1 MINVTPEELGRILAT
16 IHEALSLHEQ
26 WKDNL
31 LRNFVCRLPL
41 AAADMLE
48 DAHLHCA
55 FGKWFYSKPNA
66 HFRDLSAFK
75 KIDELH
81 LEMHQSARQICFGI
95 KAVGTV
101 PEADYDEF
109 LGCLSRF
116 RNEMLELQQRVT
128 YTLQNIDPLTGAY
141 NNTRLLPDLR
151 TEQERLK
158 SRGAPYSLLLMDIDL
173 KIFNQSHGR
182 NMGDNVLRTAIGSVR
197 EALSPSDKV
206 YRYGGAEFV
215 ICLPGRKV
223 NEVEEFKETL
233 LKKISEAL
241 TAATGEPA
249 TSLSIHYSIVE
260 LDAKAY
266 LEELLDRSS
275 RSTFAITM

>member
-1 MINVTPEELGRILAT
+1 MINVTSEELERILAT
-16 IHEALSLHEQ
+16 IKEALSLHEH

-31 LRNFVCRLPL
+31 IRNLVCRLPL
-41 AAADMLE
+41 APTDMLE
-48 DAHLHCA
+48 DAHRHCA
-55 FGKWFYSKPNA
+55 FGTWFYSKPNA
-66 HFRDLSAFK
+66 NFRDLPAFK

-81 LEMHQSARQICFGI
+81 QEMHQSARQICFGI

-101 PEADYDEF
+101 PEVDYDQF
-109 LGCLSRF
+109 LGCLTRF
-116 RNEMLELQQRVT
+116 RNEMTELQQRVT

-141 NNTRLLPDLR
+141 NNTKLLPDLR
-151 TEQERLK
+151 AEQERLK
-158 SRGAPYSLLLMDIDL
+158 AGGAPYSLLLMDIDL

-182 NMGDNVLRTAIGSVR
+182 NKGDNVLRTAISSVR
-197 EALSPSDKV
+197 EALSSGDKV

-215 ICLPGRKV
+215 ICLPGRKP
-223 NEVEEFKETL
+223 NEVEEFKEAL

-241 TAATGEPA
+241 TTATGEPA
-249 TSLSIHYSIVE
+249 TSLSIHYSIVG